1 MRKVFFASLVL
12 ILLALFCVSCG
23 NESKPIVPSQT
34 SAFAFL
40 RESSTAN
47 QFIPVLGKF
56 VTTGNNI
63 VFTATEVKDPS
74 TGEVVNAH
82 MWSIVLSAK
91 GDKVLLD
98 LWGGTVDHPSE
109 QWDIWVGNAD
119 GTGLVQVTNDSYQ
132 DLMPQFSPDGTKV
145 VYNSYRGCD
154 VFCGEFIVVR
164 NVDGTGEQ
172 VLPLLVGTEN
182 TWAPTFSPDGSKI
195 AVEIWG
201 YNETLGEFD
210 GIFTMNTDGTNQ
222 QMITNPW
229 AEADVWDEM
238 PSFTKDGSKIVF
250 NRVDYSSE
258 SRVENVFIMNADG
271 SNVTMLTDN
280 KGYNLDPLIL
290 GDMILLN
297 SNRDD
302 TASGSGGYEI
312 YRMNL
317 DGSNFTRLTSNAL
330 FDGFCIDRYVSELA
344 GAAQHLEH
352 HPAKSMHH
360 R

>member
-1 MRKVFFASLVL
+1 
-12 ILLALFCVSCG
+12 
-23 NESKPIVPSQT
+23 
-34 SAFAFL
+34 
-40 RESSTAN
+40 
-47 QFIPVLGKF
+47 
-56 VTTGNNI
+56 
-63 VFTATEVKDPS
+63 VFTATEVKDPD

-82 MWSIVLSAK
+82 MWSIILSAK
-91 GDKVLLD
+91 GDGVVFD

-119 GTGLVQVTNDSYQ
+119 GTGLAQVTNDSYE

-145 VYNSYRGCD
+145 VFNSYRGCD
-154 VFCGEFIVVR
+154 GNCAEQIIIR
-164 NVDGTGEQ
+164 NVDGSGEQ
-172 VLPLLVGTEN
+172 VLPLPVGTEN
-182 TWAPTFSPDGSKI
+182 TWAPTFSPDGTKI

-297 SNRDD
+297 SNRDE
-302 TASGSGGYEI
+302 TASGNSGYEI

-317 DGSNFTRLTSNAL
+317 DGSNLTRLTSNAL
-330 FDGFCIDRYVSELA
+330 FEGFCIDRYVSE
-344 GAAQHLEH
+344 GESAAQHLEH
-352 HPAKSMHH
+352 HHIKSMHN